1 MAEIYFG
8 DFRVV
13 VNRHIKE
20 IEADNPESHSIEWF
34 LLKYLRRIV
43 KYADGSG
50 YGLHEVYCKDEDTE
64 DSMTKEPASFAGDNS
79 QEVQDALFRAHVD
92 SIERK
97 VFEEPESWSE

>member
-43 KYADGSG
+43 KYADVPPSPGRI
-50 YGLHEVYCKDEDTE
+50 
-64 DSMTKEPASFAGDNS
+64 DNS
-79 QEVQDALFRAHVD
+79 IRALISFYVD
-92 SIERK
+92 NVETNSPLGERCTEIY
-97 VFEEPESWSE
+97 EEYRKTLRLKNGE